1 MARIL
6 LVDDEAVS
14 LDCFARVLRFGKHD
28 VTAVRDP
35 DEAVRRA
42 RGEEFDLVV
51 TDLVM
56 PRVDGA
62 ELCVLVRSL
71 AGPRGL
77 PVLFVSGMDDEVL
90 REQVRFAG
98 GAGYLRKPFP
108 GATLL
113 KKVREILADRQ
124 PVA

>member
-14 LDCFARVLRFGKHD
+14 LECLTRLLRFGKHQ
-28 VTAVRDP
+28 VTPVRDP
-35 DEAVRRA
+35 DEAVRAA
-42 RGEEFDLVV
+42 RDEEFDLVV

-56 PRVDGA
+56 PKVDGT

-71 AGPRGL
+71 AGPKGL
-77 PVLFVSGMDDEVL
+77 PVLFVSAMDDGEL

-98 GAGYLRKPFP
+98 GAGYLRKPFH

-113 KKVREILADRQ
+113 RKVRELLAQLQ
-124 PVA
+124 PT